1 MWYNVHM
8 PSQTSTSAISP
19 ELSAKLTAVSFVS
32 ACFVVVLH
40 AYDRSLAAG
49 NSLTAWIVTLVGWTL
64 PTFAVPIFFAIS
76 GYLLGVKSGN
86 GTRAGWYPQ
95 ALRKRVRSL
104 FVPYLIWCTVYVLTV
119 VPFAMVGNHLAG
131 RSLVQNTHLHEPV
144 LSWWN
149 LPCIYGADMSGFPA
163 NGVLWYVRNLLL
175 LVLIAPPLV
184 RIMLSRLA
192 GGAVLAASGVMFFL
206 HDWMPASCWQF
217 FETGFS
223 LRGLFFFSLGLYVA
237 AHPVDRASFRRVR
250 PLLPVVWVGAS
261 LLFTYFRLNPD
272 EASLAGQRLLAKAIN
287 LTGVGAVWV
296 AYDFVPSLRGL
307 SRRSFAGD
315 SFFLYAAHLGI
326 ILTVFCARFQDILAA
341 RLHVPALGL
350 FALRF
355 IVPILLS
362 LAAAELLKRHC
373 PKAYALLTGGR

>member
-1 MWYNVHM
+1 MWYNVRM
-8 PSQTSTSAISP
+8 SNKTSTSVISQ
-19 ELSAKLTAVSFVS
+19 ELSVKLTVVSFVS

-40 AYDRSLAAG
+40 AYDKSLAAG
-49 NSLTAWIVTLVGWTL
+49 NGLTAWIVTFAGWTL
-64 PTFAVPIFFAIS
+64 PTFAVPAFFAIS

-86 GTRAGWYPQ
+86 GTRPGWYLQ
-95 ALRKRVRSL
+95 SLRKRVRSL

-119 VPFAMVGNHLAG
+119 VPFAMIGNHLAG

-149 LPCIYGADMSGFPA
+149 LLCIYGADMFGFPA

-175 LVLIAPPLV
+175 LVLIAPPLI
-184 RIMLSRLA
+184 RIMSNRLV
-192 GGAVLAASGVMFFL
+192 GGAVLVASGLLFFL
-206 HDWMPASCWQF
+206 HDWMPTSCWQC

-223 LRGLFFFSLGLYVA
+223 LRGFFYFALGLYVA

-250 PLLPVVWVGAS
+250 PLLPVVWIGAS

-272 EASLAGQRLLAKAIN
+272 EASPAGQRLLAKAIN
-287 LTGVGAVWV
+287 LIGVGAVWV
-296 AYDFVPSLRGL
+296 TYDFIPALRNL
-307 SRRSFAGD
+307 SHRSFAGD

-326 ILTVFCARFQDILAA
+326 ILTVFCARSQDMLATW
-341 RLHVPALGL
+341 LHVPALGL

-355 IVPILLS
+355 LVPILLS
-362 LAAAELLKRHC
+362 LTAAELLKRHC